1 NGVEQY
7 MGGIYDEI
15 YYIKNIYD
23 AQGVVTIKVT
33 AVGADG
39 SESEAA
45 TATYDYSKA
54 VTGLTV
60 EAADGALTVSFTPA
74 DSGAATDISVYVPAT
89 GKIYTAQAAAGE
101 TSAVVDVPAGAE
113 ADGKEYE
120 MQVTPVGGS
129 AKAYDGE
136 LDDSYCVPYDGP
148 MTGHKLTSP
157 VACADWYAMDLTYT
171 TPKGYGSDSYT
182 RGIRSHREQQRLGRL
197 PVAARQHDQPDSDP
211 YRLQGKPV

>member
-1 NGVEQY
+1 
-7 MGGIYDEI
+7 M
-15 YYIKNIYD
+15 
-23 AQGVVTIKVT
+23 
-33 AVGADG
+33 
-39 SESEAA
+39 
-45 TATYDYSKA
+45 
-54 VTGLTV
+54 
-60 EAADGALTVSFTPA
+60 
-74 DSGAATDISVYVPAT
+74 PAT

-157 VACADWYAMDLTYT
+157 
-171 TPKGYGSDSYT
+171 
-182 RGIRSHREQQRLGRL
+182 GRL
-197 PVAARQHDQPDSDP
+197 RRLVCHGPDL
-211 YRLQGKPV
+211 YNTKGLR

>member
-1 NGVEQY
+1 
-7 MGGIYDEI
+7 M
-15 YYIKNIYD
+15 
-23 AQGVVTIKVT
+23 TIKVT

-129 AKAYDGE
+129 AKALRRRAGRQLLRTLRRPHDRSQVDVTRR
-136 LDDSYCVPYDGP
+136 LRRLVCHGP
-148 MTGHKLTSP
+148 
-157 VACADWYAMDLTYT
+157 DLYNT
-171 TPKGYGSDSYT
+171 KGL
-182 RGIRSHREQQRLGRL
+182 R
-197 PVAARQHDQPDSDP
+197 
-211 YRLQGKPV
+211 